1 MRPQEPRPHRP
12 PPARRGIR
20 RVQPR
25 SILIK
30 YGQFPQEF
38 ADNCGNNYRWLLEQR
53 DAINSHS
60 VEVAGKKIRPMFSW
74 IKRTINIL
82 QK

>member
-20 RVQPR
+20 LVQPR
-25 SILIK
+25 STLIK
-30 YGQFPQEF
+30 NGQFLQEF
-38 ADNCGNNYRWLLEQR
+38 TDACSNNYRWLLEQR
-53 DAINSHS
+53 DAINSHP
-60 VEVAGKKIRPMFSW
+60 VEVAGKKIRSMFSW